1 LLTKKVDAVQ
11 NVNLKILGVKEMTT
25 SEIRKELEKLKGEIV
40 TIKWSRKKEDR
51 KRFNE
56 LELMQ
61 ERYSK
66 LKNTLEYIENQVQW
80 NIGA

>member
-1 LLTKKVDAVQ
+1 MLTKKVDAVQ

>member
-1 LLTKKVDAVQ
+1 LTKKVDAVQ

-40 TIKWSRKKEDR
+40 TIK
-51 KRFNE
+51 
-56 LELMQ
+56 
-61 ERYSK
+61 
-66 LKNTLEYIENQVQW
+66 NTLEYIENQVQW

>member
-1 LLTKKVDAVQ
+1 MTKKVDAVQ

-51 KRFNE
+51 KRFSE
-56 LELMQ
+56 LESMQ

-66 LKNTLEYIENQVQW
+66 LKTTLEYIENKVQW

>member
-1 LLTKKVDAVQ
+1 LTKKVDAVQ

>member
-1 LLTKKVDAVQ
+1 MTKKVDAVQ
-11 NVNLKILGVKEMTT
+11 NVNLKSLGVKEMTT

>member
-1 LLTKKVDAVQ
+1 MLTKKVDAVQ

-56 LELMQ
+56 LESMQ

-66 LKNTLEYIENQVQW
+66 LKTTLEYIENEVQW

>member
-1 LLTKKVDAVQ
+1 
-11 NVNLKILGVKEMTT
+11 MTT

-56 LELMQ
+56 LESMQ

-66 LKNTLEYIENQVQW
+66 LKTTLEYIENEVQW

>member
-1 LLTKKVDAVQ
+1 MTKKVDAVQ

-66 LKNTLEYIENQVQW
+66 LKNTLEYIENQAQW

>member
-1 LLTKKVDAVQ
+1 MTKKVDAVQ

>member
-1 LLTKKVDAVQ
+1 
-11 NVNLKILGVKEMTT
+11 MTT